1 MSNWAGLEQTQ
12 GDVLH
17 FLTNSYKKDR
27 LVHAYI
33 FEGPTGVGKLSLAK
47 GFAKMVLCHAGA
59 EFCNDCRHCEMVEM
73 DGHINVIHI
82 VPDGQSIKKEQIQS
96 LQQEFSKMAA
106 EATAKIYII
115 EAADKMSI
123 SASNSLLKFLEEPA
137 ANTYALL
144 LTQNSE
150 KLLPTI
156 RSRSVTLSMKPLSKE
171 RLLDV
176 FREAGLGKYAPLTAA
191 MTQNLEE
198 AKALIASEEFLQL
211 VNLMLKVEEALQ
223 KTGFDP
229 TILLAQS
236 QKAIKEAGAASTFLR
251 LYTIFYRDILALKL
265 NLEQIPAFS
274 FQPEALE
281 YSQTANEVKDCVKKL
296 KALMEAERRLAA
308 NANVLLTFDQL
319 FLEMKGG
326 KTYGI

>member
-1 MSNWAGLEQTQ
+1 MSKWGGLSHSQPE
-12 GDVLH
+12 VLH
-17 FLTNSYKKDR
+17 FLTNSHNKGR

-47 GFAKMVLCHAGA
+47 GFAKMVLCQSET
-59 EFCNDCRHCEMVEM
+59 EFCDGCRHCDMVNSG
-73 DGHINVIHI
+73 GHINVIHI

-106 EATAKIYII
+106 EATAKVYII
-115 EAADKMSI
+115 EDADKMSI

-176 FREAGLGKYAPLTAA
+176 FREAGLGKYAPLTATL
-191 MTQNLEE
+191 TQNLDE
-198 AKALIASEEFLQL
+198 AQALVGSENFLQL
-211 VNLMLKVEEALQ
+211 VSVLLKVEEAMQ

-229 TILLAQS
+229 TIVIAQHQS
-236 QKAIKEAGAASTFLR
+236 ALKEAGAVSTFLR

-265 NLEQIPAFS
+265 NLEEVSAFS
-274 FQPEALE
+274 FQPDVLE
-281 YSQTANEVKDCVKKL
+281 NSKGTNEVKDCIRKL
-296 KALMEAERRLAA
+296 KALMDAERRLTA
-308 NANVLLTFDQL
+308 NANTALMFDQL

-326 KTYGI
+326 KSYGV